1 MPNCP
6 VCRAKHRRECG
17 QRVFVEAVCPICL
30 QQGSPFATLPCGHGL
45 CDECLASVG
54 GVVRPAASRSRS
66 RSRSPVRVNLQV
78 DRGVAGLR
86 GAGAPRAGA
95 PFFFEDD
102 DEDPLA
108 EVVLGGGD
116 DEDDDWGILDEDP
129 RIAALQEADGE
140 FEFPDADEA
149 LLEAPDFDWEAD
161 SDDLPLAD
169 LENPPMADPIDD
181 LVFDELDALGETFAE
196 ADPFDAWSSEEDGDA
211 GFVGLDEGPFHPPDD
226 DVEDLDAE
234 HDLGALSD
242 DDGFSDAFEAHL
254 EEEAVRAEA
263 ALAFDQQVQDE
274 EELAFADYDARLQD
288 DEDRAYV
295 AFEDHL
301 ADQDAHYD
309 LLEEEAAYEAQE
321 AVFRAQQ
328 QAFAVGLG
336 FDETLEQLPQP
347 GFGAA
352 LMPAVLADPAFA
364 GQFQHVVGMFANAF
378 RDNLDEDA
386 VAGMAW

>member
-211 GFVGLDEGPFHPPDD
+211 GFVGLDE
-226 DVEDLDAE
+226 
-234 HDLGALSD
+234 
-242 DDGFSDAFEAHL
+242 
-254 EEEAVRAEA
+254 EAVRAEA

-309 LLEEEAAYEAQE
+309 LLEEEALDLLPQAAVFEEAHNAFQAAYEAQE